1 MTKVQMEAI
10 ADRAARLSVSKTDAE
25 DAQVYAAMEL
35 DPYRQYYE
43 EYLDQL
49 QTGDT
54 EWLRRW
60 IGLEVADKVGEAVEI
75 LKMWIR
81 AELSGQTMGVR
92 LREEVG
98 TIQRQVIKDIIIQ
111 AMVRSDAV
119 TTDNAGRIEAGAEIA
134 VNEILKEMKKDP
146 SGGNR
151 KRPMDK

>member
-1 MTKVQMEAI
+1 M
-10 ADRAARLSVSKTDAE
+10 
-25 DAQVYAAMEL
+25 
-35 DPYRQYYE
+35 
-43 EYLDQL
+43 
-49 QTGDT
+49 
-54 EWLRRW
+54 
-60 IGLEVADKVGEAVEI
+60 
-75 LKMWIR
+75 
-81 AELSGQTMGVR
+81 
-92 LREEVG
+92 G